1 MIQPPLNWTGLN
13 WPTPIG
19 SILRTRLELRITSLY
34 DARKT
39 VFKNVAS
46 ACIDLLNHVQSQAK
60 KKKKKEKILKRKN
73 TVNNKIVKWNDIQK
87 LSNYHLP
94 NYDDKSLRKTLLVN
108 NFIIIGTKAIKERG
122 KTFFFIHDF

>member
-60 KKKKKEKILKRKN
+60 EKKN
-73 TVNNKIVKWNDIQK
+73 TVNNKIVNWNDIQK

-94 NYDDKSLRKTLLVN
+94 NCDDKSLPKNLLVN
-108 NFIIIGTKAIKERG
+108 KIAIFQSHLNFCSVIYI
-122 KTFFFIHDF
+122 